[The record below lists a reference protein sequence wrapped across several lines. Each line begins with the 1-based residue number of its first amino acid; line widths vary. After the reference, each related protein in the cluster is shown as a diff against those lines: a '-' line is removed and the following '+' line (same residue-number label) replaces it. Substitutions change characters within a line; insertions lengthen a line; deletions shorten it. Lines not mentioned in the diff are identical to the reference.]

1 MLVTGHQ
8 AFFTREALAAIAGTT
23 LGNATRYAAG
33 EPLGE
38 AQVTEAT
45 VVRPR
50 PDASD

>member
-1 MLVTGHQ
+1 MTILY
-8 AFFTREALAAIAGTT
+8 FEALAAIAGTT
-23 LGNATRYAAG
+23 LGNATRYVAG

-50 PDASD
+50 PDASG